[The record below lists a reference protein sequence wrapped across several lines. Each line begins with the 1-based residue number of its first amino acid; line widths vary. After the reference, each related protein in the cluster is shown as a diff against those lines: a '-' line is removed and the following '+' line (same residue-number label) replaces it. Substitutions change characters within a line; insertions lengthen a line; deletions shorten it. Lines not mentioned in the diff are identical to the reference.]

1 MPQKENIT
9 SLTAEEI
16 ENNKKEILGIFEQY
30 VHRDGSEKL
39 IEYLVNKSDFF
50 TAPASTRFH
59 GSYDGGLARHSLNVY
74 HCFKAY
80 LERERVR
87 ALYNLSASE
96 ETIAICA
103 LLHDI
108 CKVDVYTRGTRNVKN
123 DQGVWEKVPTYF
135 FEDKLPYGHGEKSV
149 YMITGFMRL
158 TREEAFAIR
167 YHMGFSGSEDSL
179 NVGKAFEM
187 FPLAF
192 ALSTAD
198 MEATYFLD

>member
-1 MPQKENIT
+1 MQNNEAKV
-9 SLTAEEI
+9 LTPEQI
-16 ENNKKEILGIFEQY
+16 ENNKQQIIDIYRNY
-30 VHRDGSEKL
+30 VKREGSDKL
-39 IEYLVNKSDFF
+39 LDYLINKSDFF

-59 GSYDGGLARHSLNVY
+59 GAYDGGLAQHSLNVY
-74 HCFKAY
+74 NCFKAY
-80 LERERVR
+80 LERDRVR
-87 ALYNLSASE
+87 ELYNLNASD
-96 ETIAICA
+96 ETIAVCA

-108 CKVDVYTRGTRNVKN
+108 CKVNVYTRGTRNVKN
-123 DQGVWEKVPTYF
+123 EETGQWEKVPTF
-135 FEDKLPYGHGEKSV
+135 FFDDGLPYGHGEKSV

-167 YHMGFSGSEDSL
+167 YHMGFSGEENAN

>member
-1 MPQKENIT
+1 MKNNEAKV
-9 SLTAEEI
+9 LTPEQI
-16 ENNKKEILGIFEQY
+16 ENNKQQIIDIYRNY
-30 VHRDGSEKL
+30 VKREGSDKL
-39 IEYLVNKSDFF
+39 LDYLINKSDFF

-59 GSYDGGLARHSLNVY
+59 GAYDGGLAQHSLNVY
-74 HCFKAY
+74 NCFKAY
-80 LERERVR
+80 LERDRVR
-87 ALYNLSASE
+87 ELYNLNASD
-96 ETIAICA
+96 ETIAVCA

-108 CKVDVYTRGTRNVKN
+108 CKVNVYTRGTRNVKN
-123 DQGVWEKVPTYF
+123 EETGQWEKVPTF
-135 FEDKLPYGHGEKSV
+135 FFDDGLPYGHGEKSV

-167 YHMGFSGSEDSL
+167 YHMGFSGEENAN